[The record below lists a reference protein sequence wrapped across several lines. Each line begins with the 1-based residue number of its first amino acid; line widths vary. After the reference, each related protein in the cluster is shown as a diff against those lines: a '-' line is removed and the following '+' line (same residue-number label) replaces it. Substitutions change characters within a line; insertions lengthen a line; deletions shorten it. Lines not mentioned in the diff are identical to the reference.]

1 MTRTPQADSPS
12 PETSAVPAITARVQ
26 QVLDTIR
33 PAMQLD
39 GGDCDLIEV
48 TPDGTVKLRLRGACG
63 GCPSASM
70 TLNEGIERRL
80 KQSVPGIRRVVAV

>member
-1 MTRTPQADSPS
+1 MTRDAQPDALPS
-12 PETSAVPAITARVQ
+12 DTSAVPAITARVQ

-39 GGDCDLIEV
+39 GGDCDLVEV

-63 GCPSASM
+63 GCPTATI
-70 TLNEGIERRL
+70 TLNQGIERRL
-80 KQSVPGIRRVVAV
+80 KQVVPGVRRVVAV